1 MVVLPNGYLKG
12 QYLKQLEKHEEDIRK
27 HGYPPFWDDW
37 RMYMEDNG
45 LSKKIPDN
53 WWIRLD
59 ERTLQILRTLKEL
72 EGHQAEANGYIRE
85 NTARSV
91 TNAAWLTAL
100 KWGMGLMIG
109 TIIAAIVTKI
119 LGLWY

>member
-1 MVVLPNGYLKG
+1 
-12 QYLKQLEKHEEDIRK
+12 
-27 HGYPPFWDDW
+27 
-37 RMYMEDNG
+37 MEDNG
-45 LSKKIPDN
+45 LNKQIPDN

-59 ERTLQILRTLKEL
+59 ERTLQILRTVKEL
-72 EGHQAEANGYIRE
+72 KDHQAEANGYIKE
-85 NTARSV
+85 NTTRSI